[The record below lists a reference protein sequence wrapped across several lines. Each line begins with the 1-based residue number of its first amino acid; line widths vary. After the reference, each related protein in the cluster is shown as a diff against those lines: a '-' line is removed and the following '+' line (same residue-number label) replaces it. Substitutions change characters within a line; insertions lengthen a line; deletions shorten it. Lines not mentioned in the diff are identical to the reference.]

1 MGAGPIGAWLN
12 MEVEG
17 QTVRARIVETQAC
30 GGMEDAASNANGPG
44 GQGALEQDAGRLLL
58 QFACGMYT
66 VSYGVAHQ
74 PGGLGAVLLRA
85 VDARQRISSP

>member
-1 MGAGPIGAWLN
+1 MPRPMPMGR
-12 MEVEG
+12 VS
-17 QTVRARIVETQAC
+17 RAT
-30 GGMEDAASNANGPG
+30 
-44 GQGALEQDAGRLLL
+44 LEQDAGLLSL